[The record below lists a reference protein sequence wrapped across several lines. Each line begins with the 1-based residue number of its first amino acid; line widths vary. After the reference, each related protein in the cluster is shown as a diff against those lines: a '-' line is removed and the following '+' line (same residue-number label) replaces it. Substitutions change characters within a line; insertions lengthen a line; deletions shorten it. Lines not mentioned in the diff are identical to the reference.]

1 MNEHGNQG
9 SISGPVSAADVAEWS
24 KELACLHGRI
34 APRFYRCEVRA
45 RSRRYLE
52 GLLSQIKRKNGWQVA
67 EHAKEKTP
75 DGMQRL
81 VSTARWDADGVR
93 DDLRDYVLEHLEHAQ
108 AVLVLDET
116 GFLKQGS
123 KSAGVKRQYSGTA
136 GRIENCQIG
145 VFLAYASPKGH
156 AFIDRE
162 LYLPKEWAAD
172 AERRREAGVPDE
184 IEFATKPTL
193 VLQMLKRA
201 AAAGVQAA
209 WVTGDEVYGRDRSLR
224 MWLEI
229 HRQPYVLTVACNESV
244 WVVDEQGHR
253 QAPANEV
260 ASAIGQ
266 DQWHKLSAGEGAKG
280 PRLYDWAR
288 VPLARLPELGWSHWL
303 LVRRSLSDPT
313 ELAYYVCF
321 ARAEVSLEDLV
332 YAAGMRWTID
342 DAIKAAKQ
350 ETGLDE
356 YEVRRWEGWYR
367 HITLSLLAYAFV
379 VVTRTAMRA
388 ADSEQK
394 GGREEPLTLL

>member
-1 MNEHGNQG
+1 
-9 SISGPVSAADVAEWS
+9 VAEWS
-24 KELACLHGRI
+24 KELERLHRRI
-34 APRFYRCEVRA
+34 APRFYRSEVRA

-52 GLLSQIKRKNGWQVA
+52 GLLSQIRRKNGWQVA

-93 DDLRDYVLEHLEHAQ
+93 DDLRDYVLEHLEHPQ

-123 KSAGVKRQYSGTA
+123 KSVGVKRQYSGTA

-184 IEFATKPTL
+184 IAFATKPTL
-193 VLQMLKRA
+193 ALQMLKRA
-201 AAAGVQAA
+201 EAAGVHAA
-209 WVTGDEVYGRDRSLR
+209 WVTGDEVYGRDRTLR
-224 MWLEI
+224 MWLEA
-229 HRQPYVLTVACNESV
+229 HRQPYVLTVACNEWV
-244 WVVDEQGHR
+244 WVVDEQGRR

-288 VPLARLPELGWSHWL
+288 VPLARLPEPGWSHWL

-321 ARAEVSLEDLV
+321 ARTGASLEDLV

-367 HITLSLLAYAFV
+367 HITLSLLAYAFL

-388 ADSEQK
+388 ADSGQK
-394 GGREEPLTLL
+394 GGREEPLTVL